1 MRSKPFKKETDIG
14 VSTRGEA
21 VRIRLTAITRDKHY
35 MPLINEWWVR
45 QGNSPLSTKE
55 RQKMRYAISGYATPK
70 DLPLIEKLEK
80 CAAWHESIRAGK

>member
-1 MRSKPFKKETDIG
+1 MRTKPFKKESDLV

-21 VRIRLTAITRDKHY
+21 VRLRLTTITGDKFY

-45 QGNSPLSTKE
+45 QGNKPLTTRE
-55 RQKMRYAISGYATPK
+55 RQKMRYAISGYATEK
-70 DLPLIEKLEK
+70 DASLIEQLEQ